1 MPLTKEIIHQW
12 TEELSNCCRWG
23 EDDERGT
30 LNLIIAQN
38 RKEEA
43 SLVTKGI
50 SVSLVK
56 DIPKEIGPDSPKPL
70 KQNLDVVEYKGQ
82 TRALDD
88 CTMDHN
94 GESYS
99 HIDALCHIFYDQ
111 KIYNGYSKDLV
122 KPNGTEK
129 LGINNM
135 KHGIFTCGVLVD
147 VPRLKGKSYLEP
159 DETIMPAD
167 MEA

>member
-88 CTMDHN
+88 CTM
-94 GESYS
+94 
-99 HIDALCHIFYDQ
+99 
-111 KIYNGYSKDLV
+111 
-122 KPNGTEK
+122 
-129 LGINNM
+129 
-135 KHGIFTCGVLVD
+135 
-147 VPRLKGKSYLEP
+147 
-159 DETIMPAD
+159 TIMENLILILMLCVIFSTIRRYIMATQRIW
-167 MEA
+167 

>member
-1 MPLTKEIIHQW
+1 
-12 TEELSNCCRWG
+12 
-23 EDDERGT
+23 
-30 LNLIIAQN
+30 
-38 RKEEA
+38 
-43 SLVTKGI
+43 
-50 SVSLVK
+50 
-56 DIPKEIGPDSPKPL
+56 
-70 KQNLDVVEYKGQ
+70 
-82 TRALDD
+82 
-88 CTMDHN
+88 
-94 GESYS
+94 
-99 HIDALCHIFYDQ
+99 
-111 KIYNGYSKDLV
+111 LV